1 MKLCIPTRV
10 YMSDNAVF
18 ENADIFKLG
27 KKALIV
33 TGKSSGKKSGALDD
47 VTDVLKKA
55 EIEYA
60 VFDKV
65 ENNPTPENC
74 YEGGKMA
81 KSEKADFIIGIGG
94 GSPLDAAKAI
104 AVYATNEIDVM
115 EVYDNAP
122 NKALPIIAIPTTAGT
137 GSEVTPYSVLTVN
150 YGKQTLKRDDI
161 YPYAAFLDEKYT
173 SSLTPET
180 ALNTGFDAL
189 SHVLES
195 LFCKSSDDISEMY
208 AKAAMKHIYLGLTHT
223 RKKDPGKEVR
233 NHMLL
238 GSMLAGAAIAHS
250 GTTVVHL
257 LGYNLTCYKDIHHGL
272 ANGYLLVP
280 FLEKAQQYAFEK
292 CREVAPLFG
301 GSDRMNFLI
310 GVLKS
315 HLPEKLNLS
324 EEEIEK
330 FTKICVNNPKINS
343 AVFNLTEADVR
354 EMYGAI

>member
-1 MKLCIPTRV
+1 MKLCIPTKV
-10 YMSDNAVF
+10 YIGENSVF
-18 ENADIFKLG
+18 ENADIFNLG

-47 VTDVLKKA
+47 VAKVLTKA
-55 EIEYA
+55 GIKYA
-60 VFDKV
+60 IFDKV

-81 KSEKADFIIGIGG
+81 KSEGVDFIIGIGG

-104 AVYATNEIDVM
+104 AVYATNSIDVM

-161 YPYAAFLDEKYT
+161 FPCAAFLDEKYT
-173 SSLTPET
+173 RSLSPET
-180 ALNTGFDAL
+180 AFNTGLDAL
-189 SHVLES
+189 SHALES
-195 LFCKSSDDISEMY
+195 LLCKNTDDISEMY
-208 AKAAMKHIYLGLTHT
+208 AMAAMKHIYLGLTHT
-223 RKKDPGKEVR
+223 KKKDPGKEVR
-233 NHMLL
+233 VHMLL

-250 GTTVVHL
+250 GTTIVHL
-257 LGYNLTCYKDIHHGL
+257 LGYNLTCYKNIHHGL

-280 FLEKAQQYAFEK
+280 FLELAQKYNFERCK
-292 CREVAPLFG
+292 EVAPLFG
-301 GSDRMNFLI
+301 DSNRMNLLI
-310 GVLKS
+310 DVLKS
-315 HLPEKLNLS
+315 HLPQKLNLS
-324 EEEIEK
+324 QEEINK
-330 FTKICVNNPKINS
+330 FTDICVSNPKINS
-343 AVFNLTEADVR
+343 AIFDVTEADVR